1 LITPTFFVGTP
12 LREIVELEAHAAS
25 NEGEVFVER
34 IQVDILGL
42 STSPSSGGAYALILK
57 EVNGLRRL
65 PIIIGAFEAQSIAL
79 EMEGI
84 KPPRPLTHDLLKNVM
99 DSLGASLNDVFINEL
114 KDGTFYAKLSLDS
127 QEVDSRPSDAI
138 ALAVRYGVPIYVADS
153 VMDEAGF
160 VPDSDEAEKP
170 TSPASVEPE
179 QETEKPKLKLSR
191 LEQLHQQLLEAVTK
205 EEYEKAAK
213 IRDEIVKLE
222 ARNS

>member
-1 LITPTFFVGTP
+1 M
-12 LREIVELEAHAAS
+12 
-25 NEGEVFVER
+25 ER

-138 ALAVRYGVPIYVADS
+138 ALAVRYGVPIYVADK

-170 TSPASVEPE
+170 TSPASAEPE
-179 QETEKPKLKLSR
+179 QETGKPKVKLSR
-191 LEQLHQQLLEAVTK
+191 LEQLQQQLLEAVAK

>member
-1 LITPTFFVGTP
+1 
-12 LREIVELEAHAAS
+12 
-25 NEGEVFVER
+25 VER
-34 IQVDILGL
+34 IQVDIMGL

-99 DSLGASLNDVFINEL
+99 DSLGASLTDVFINDL
-114 KDGTFYAKLSLDS
+114 KDGTFYARLSLDS

-138 ALAVRYGVPIYVADS
+138 ALAVRYNVPIFVADK

-160 VPDSDEAEKP
+160 VPDGDEADKP
-170 TSPASVEPE
+170 AATAAVPEPE
-179 QETEKPKLKLSR
+179 HPSTEKPKIKLSR
-191 LEQLHQQLLEAVTK
+191 LEELHQHLHEAVAK

-213 IRDEIVKLE
+213 IRDEIQKLE